1 MLSNHNSSIMSDLK
15 YSDNPLV
22 ISDYNHGHLGIDS
35 DSSELQIGSAL
46 VVKFAR
52 VCERVIEALYNVDI

>member
-1 MLSNHNSSIMSDLK
+1 MSDLK